1 MELGLLLSVL
11 NQYGSYR
18 EQDKETR
25 IREINKET
33 KKDKTIEKGET
44 EKTEYTANQRSIK

>member
-1 MELGLLLSVL
+1 MALIVSKIRRQELEKLIKG
-11 NQYGSYR
+11 
-18 EQDKETR
+18 
-25 IREINKET
+25 T